1 MIKLRNYPVN
11 AESSQYLD
19 DSQRRARVHCV
30 LAYLVFSPTRY
41 TFIGTTPREKAWAL
55 WKPMATVASVDV
67 DAAGGN
73 SAGKQPEAKKAGSL
87 TERGETDPRTT
98 PPRSAR

>member
-1 MIKLRNYPVN
+1 M
-11 AESSQYLD
+11 
-19 DSQRRARVHCV
+19 HCV

-55 WKPMATVASVDV
+55 WKPKATVASVDV

-73 SAGKQPEAKKAGSL
+73 SAGKQPEANKAGSL
-87 TERGETDPRTT
+87 TDHATKKRKVTLG
-98 PPRSAR
+98 SMMLG